1 MFGGR
6 HMQSAC
12 NARCLRE
19 HPTQFSTPPPTLY
32 ARSARDWVKGA
43 LGSGGVCWV
52 DEGHFRDTVSVM
64 LRRAPGQLGVVPS
77 FVFATSDDAVFLEEI
92 TVGNAVPV
100 FTLDDVSLPKDVSGH
115 GDGSELVE
123 TSAAAAGQTITPE
136 EVNAALPAIDVAVC
150 SRGALL
156 MLNYFSTYSALIKA
170 KAKAQPNFVRGLYWR
185 DPPALSN
192 WWTICIGWLR
202 RKMSWY

>member
-1 MFGGR
+1 M
-6 HMQSAC
+6 
-12 NARCLRE
+12 
-19 HPTQFSTPPPTLY
+19 
-32 ARSARDWVKGA
+32 KGA

-92 TVGNAVPV
+92 TLGNAVPV

-115 GDGSELVE
+115 GDGTELVE